1 MNGNQISF
9 TDMKMP
15 ETLLGPVLVTQAE
28 TKTSAAGKRYSFFTI
43 CDGTTSVDAR
53 YFEKTVEEIPFLT
66 KIPSVMTVRITKQ
79 LYNGGPSYLINE
91 VFEAPADVNIRDF
104 VVRSEFDPEEM
115 YGKISKYVHSVAE
128 EGDVLAEIFDRIWE
142 EQKEKLLYWGAAK
155 AVHHNFYAGLLQ
167 HTLEVVYNAYSA
179 IKIIKDIDK
188 SAVIVGAALHDIGK
202 LEELSTNALGVSE
215 YTMEGRL
222 LGHLYLGCEMV
233 DRIVMKDPEHFLGE
247 EKRLRILNLK
257 HIIACHHSER
267 EWGAIQL
274 PATPECLVVCKADQ
288 MSADLEQARKA
299 LAGKKAGEESDKVFG
314 LGNIPLYK
322 LY

>member
-1 MNGNQISF
+1 MPNAHAVRSASSSARWINCPGSIRIS
-9 TDMKMP
+9 DQCP
-15 ETLLGPVLVTQAE
+15 EPGESEYAKEGTLAHAVGE
-28 TKTSAAGKRYSFFTI
+28 
-43 CDGTTSVDAR
+43 
-53 YFEKTVEEIPFLT
+53 
-66 KIPSVMTVRITKQ
+66 VRIQ
-79 LYNGGPSYLINE
+79 LKRTG
-91 VFEAPADVNIRDF
+91 
-104 VVRSEFDPEEM
+104 
-115 YGKISKYVHSVAE
+115 
-128 EGDVLAEIFDRIWE
+128 EGF
-142 EQKEKLLYWGAAK
+142 
-155 AVHHNFYAGLLQ
+155 
-167 HTLEVVYNAYSA
+167 
-179 IKIIKDIDK
+179 
-188 SAVIVGAALHDIGK
+188 GK

-233 DRIVMKDPEHFLGE
+233 DRIVMKDPDHFLSE
-247 EKRLRILNLK
+247 ENRLRILNLK

-267 EWGAIQL
+267 EWGAIQI